1 MLIPTSCLFALE
13 EATSLHPTL
22 QNNMHVKLIGYSKL
36 LIIVACPVRFSAVV
50 QYVTP
55 SHRRL

>member
-13 EATSLHPTL
+13 EATPRHPTL
-22 QNNMHVKLIGYSKL
+22 QNNMHAKLIGYSKL
-36 LIIVACPVRFSAVV
+36 LIIVVCPVRFIAVV

-55 SHRRL
+55 SPRRL